1 MLRRSVECILA
12 GIGLLILLPILVSV
26 AIVITLLERSSP
38 FFLQERLGLHQR
50 SFTIYKFRTM
60 LDGEIT
66 MLGRILRKSGI
77 DEIPQLINI
86 LRGDMSFVGPRPL
99 LASDI
104 VRLEWTGDYYAK
116 RWSVRPGITG
126 LAQLGSK
133 CHKKFTW
140 VHDKYYV
147 DHTSF
152 CLDLKILY
160 LSLGVPLLGK
170 ARVKKL
176 IHNQ

>member
-1 MLRRSVECILA
+1 MLRRGVECILA
-12 GIGLLILLPILVSV
+12 GLGLLVSLPILVLV
-26 AIVITLLERSSP
+26 MIVIILFERSSP
-38 FFLQERLGLHQR
+38 FFIQERLGLNKR
-50 SFTIYKFRTM
+50 EFKIYKLRTM
-60 LDGEIT
+60 LNGEIT
-66 MLGRILRKSGI
+66 LLGRILRKTGI

-99 LASDI
+99 LESDI

-140 VHDKYYV
+140 IHDRYYV
-147 DHTSF
+147 DHASF
-152 CLDLKILY
+152 CLDVKIVC
-160 LSLGVPLLGK
+160 LSLGIPILGK

-176 IHNQ
+176 IHN

>member
-1 MLRRSVECILA
+1 MLRRGVECILA
-12 GIGLLILLPILVSV
+12 GLGLLVLLPILVLV
-26 AIVITLLERSSP
+26 MIVIILFERSSP
-38 FFLQERLGLHQR
+38 FFIQERLGLNKR
-50 SFTIYKFRTM
+50 EFKIYKLRTM
-60 LDGEIT
+60 LNGEIT
-66 MLGRILRKSGI
+66 LLGRILRKTGI

-99 LASDI
+99 LESDI
-104 VRLEWTGDYYAK
+104 VRLKWTGDYYAK

-140 VHDKYYV
+140 IHDRYYV

-152 CLDLKILY
+152 CLDFKIVC
-160 LSLGVPLLGK
+160 LSLGIPILGK

-176 IHNQ
+176 IHN

>member
-1 MLRRSVECILA
+1 MLRRGVECILA
-12 GIGLLILLPILVSV
+12 GLGLLVLLPILVLV
-26 AIVITLLERSSP
+26 MIVIILFERSSP
-38 FFLQERLGLHQR
+38 FYIQERLGLNKR
-50 SFTIYKFRTM
+50 EFKIYKLRTM
-60 LDGEIT
+60 LNGEIT
-66 MLGRILRKSGI
+66 LLGRILRKTGI

-99 LASDI
+99 LESDI
-104 VRLEWTGDYYAK
+104 VRLKWTGDYYAK

-140 VHDKYYV
+140 IHDRYYV

-152 CLDLKILY
+152 CLDLKIVC
-160 LSLGVPLLGK
+160 LSLGIPILGK

-176 IHNQ
+176 IHN

>member
-1 MLRRSVECILA
+1 MLRRGVECILA
-12 GIGLLILLPILVSV
+12 GLGLLVLLPILVLV
-26 AIVITLLERSSP
+26 MIVIILFERSSP
-38 FFLQERLGLHQR
+38 FFIQERLGLNKR
-50 SFTIYKFRTM
+50 EFKIYKLRTM
-60 LDGEIT
+60 LKGEIT
-66 MLGRILRKSGI
+66 LLGRILRKTGI

-99 LASDI
+99 LESDI
-104 VRLEWTGDYYAK
+104 VRLKWIGDYYAK

-140 VHDKYYV
+140 IHDRYYV

-152 CLDLKILY
+152 CLDLKIVC
-160 LSLGVPLLGK
+160 LSLGIPILGK

-176 IHNQ
+176 IHN